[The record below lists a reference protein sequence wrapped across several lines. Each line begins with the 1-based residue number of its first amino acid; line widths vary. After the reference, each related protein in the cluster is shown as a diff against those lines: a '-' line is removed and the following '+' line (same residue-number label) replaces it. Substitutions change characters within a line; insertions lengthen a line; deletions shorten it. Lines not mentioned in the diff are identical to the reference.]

1 LRRALAQDV
10 ELDDDRGRVDADAV
24 HRYLREESYWAR
36 GRSREDVVRSIR
48 DAARVVGLY
57 QDRRLIGFAR
67 VISDGVHVAHLCD
80 VYVLS
85 AYRGRGFGVELVRE
99 AVDNGPHADLGWTLA
114 TKDAQGL
121 YQRFGFSPRD
131 KEVMQR
137 KRTC

>member
-1 LRRALAQDV
+1 LRRALAQGV
-10 ELDDDRGRVDADAV
+10 EIDDDRRRVDADAV

-48 DAARVVGLY
+48 DAARVIGLY
-57 QDRRLIGFAR
+57 EDRRLIGFAR

-114 TKDAQGL
+114 TKDAHGL
-121 YQRFGFSPRD
+121 YQRFGFTPPD
-131 KEVMQR
+131 KELMQR
-137 KRTC
+137 RRTR